1 MSNEREGA
9 VTLKGNPVTL
19 VGPELKVG
27 DKAPDFICNQGL
39 MPKVGLADMGDSVKV
54 FNVILSVDTPVCSAQ
69 TRKFNEAALR
79 VFWRFKNLYCKR
91 RLFRLLKKILWR

>member
-27 DKAPDFICNQGL
+27 DKAPDFICNQGSN
-39 MPKVGLADMGDSVKV
+39 AES
-54 FNVILSVDTPVCSAQ
+54 FTC
-69 TRKFNEAALR
+69 
-79 VFWRFKNLYCKR
+79 
-91 RLFRLLKKILWR
+91 

>member
-27 DKAPDFICNQGL
+27 DKAPDFMCNQGL

-54 FNVILSVDTPVCSAQ
+54 FNVIYFLS
-69 TRKFNEAALR
+69 L
-79 VFWRFKNLYCKR
+79 
-91 RLFRLLKKILWR
+91 